1 MSKLTVDKLI
11 NKDTT
16 NYAKVKFPSK
26 ILNDDEKY
34 ESSLTI
40 TTNGRPVFISFSGDI
55 NCYENACWLQCNL
68 YRDENRLTEA
78 LFECRNNLQNTAISL
93 TYLDIVDEGQHT
105 YKMVTHAH

>member
-40 TTNGRPVFISFSGDI
+40 TTNGRPVFISLVVI
-55 NCYENACWLQCNL
+55 
-68 YRDENRLTEA
+68 
-78 LFECRNNLQNTAISL
+78 
-93 TYLDIVDEGQHT
+93 
-105 YKMVTHAH
+105 